1 MRAAGGS
8 RTVFA
13 TSASRP
19 HSTVRIACLRSS
31 IASRSAAANLART
44 RPTSSLFSGVC
55 SCTGG
60 FGGGGAAGFGGAA
73 AGGAAAGGL
82 AWGGGVGG
90 GPPRGLVAAGP
101 AGGRCFFGLFGH

>member
-73 AGGAAAGGL
+73 AGGGAAGGL
-82 AWGGGVGG
+82 AWGGGGGVGEGAGG
-90 GPPRGLVAAGP
+90 G
-101 AGGRCFFGLFGH
+101 GGGVLGGGGD